1 MNAELLVYLN
11 GRLVPRSEACVSV
24 FDAGF
29 QSGDGVWEG
38 LRVYHGVVFE
48 LDTHLARL
56 DASAKA
62 LAITIPLSAA
72 ELAAAID
79 ETLRANNLN
88 DDTHIRLMV
97 TRGVRRTSGMDP
109 NNARGSEPTVTIVA
123 ERKPV
128 QVHDAGI
135 RLQTVHTRR
144 PSPDV
149 LDPGIHHANQLNS
162 ILAKIEANAAGV
174 DGGLML
180 DKDGFVAETDSANI
194 FMVKDG
200 QIATPRPVFCLHG
213 ITRGIVL
220 REARMAGIAASERD
234 ITLFDLYSAD
244 EVFTTGT
251 LGELTPV
258 GEIDRRQIG
267 DGRQGVITKQL
278 HERYRNLTQAATKR
292 PIGVHAS

>member
-1 MNAELLVYLN
+1 MNADLLVYLN
-11 GRLVPRSEACVSV
+11 GRLMPQAEARVSV

-38 LRVYHGVVFE
+38 LRVYHGAVFE
-48 LDTHLARL
+48 LDTHLSRL
-56 DASAKA
+56 YASAKA
-62 LAITIPLSAA
+62 LAITIPLSAE
-72 ELAAAID
+72 ELASAID
-79 ETLRANNLN
+79 ETLRANHFE
-88 DDTHIRLMV
+88 DETHIRLMV

-109 NNARGSEPTVTIVA
+109 NNARESTPTLAIVA

-128 QVHDAGI
+128 PVHDKGI

-180 DKDGFVAETDSANI
+180 DRDGFVAETDSANI
-194 FMVKDG
+194 FMVKAG
-200 QIATPRPVFCLHG
+200 QLATPRPVFCLHG
-213 ITRGIVL
+213 ITRSIVL
-220 REARMAGIAASERD
+220 REARMAGIAAAERD
-234 ITLFDLYSAD
+234 VTLFDLYSAD

-258 GEIDRRQIG
+258 AEIDRRQIG
-267 DGRQGVITKQL
+267 DGRPGSITKQL
-278 HERYRNLTQAATKR
+278 HERYRNLT
-292 PIGVHAS
+292 GVHAS

>member
-1 MNAELLVYLN
+1 MSDELLVYLN
-11 GRLVPRSEACVSV
+11 GQIVPRSEARVSV

-48 LDTHLARL
+48 LDTHIARL
-56 DASAKA
+56 YASAKA
-62 LAITIPLSAA
+62 LAIPIPLSAS
-72 ELAAAID
+72 ELASAIE
-79 ETLRANNLN
+79 ETLRANHFN
-88 DDTHIRLMV
+88 DETHIRLML

-109 NNARGSEPTVTIVA
+109 NNARESVPTVAIVA

-128 QVHDAGI
+128 PVHEKGI

-180 DKDGFVAETDSANI
+180 DRDGFVAETDSANI

-200 QIATPRPVFCLHG
+200 QLATPRPVFCLHG
-213 ITRGIVL
+213 ITRSIVL
-220 REARMAGIAASERD
+220 REARMAGIAAAERD

-258 GEIDRRQIG
+258 GEIDRRPIG
-267 DGRQGVITKQL
+267 DGRQGAVTKKL
-278 HERYRNLTQAATKR
+278 HERYRNLTQ
-292 PIGVHAS
+292 GVHAS

>member
-1 MNAELLVYLN
+1 MNDELLVYLN
-11 GRLVPRSEACVSV
+11 GLVVPQSEARVSV

-38 LRVYHGVVFE
+38 LRVYNGVVFE
-48 LDTHLARL
+48 LDRHLARL
-56 DASAKA
+56 YASAKS
-62 LAITIPLSAA
+62 LAIAIPLSAD
-72 ELAAAID
+72 ELSSAIH
-79 ETLRANNLN
+79 ETLRANHFH

-109 NNARGSEPTVTIVA
+109 NNSRGSAATVAIIA

-128 QVHDAGI
+128 PVHEKGI

-162 ILAKIEANAAGV
+162 ILAKIEANALGV

-180 DKDGFVAETDSANI
+180 DRDGFVAETDSANI

-200 QIATPRPVFCLHG
+200 QLATPRPLFCLHG
-213 ITRGIVL
+213 ITRSIVL
-220 REARMAGIAASERD
+220 SEARTAGIAAAERD

-258 GEIDRRQIG
+258 SEIDRRQVG
-267 DGRQGVITKQL
+267 DGGPGIITKQL
-278 HERYRNLTQAATKR
+278 HERYRNLT
-292 PIGVHAS
+292 IGVHAP

>member
-1 MNAELLVYLN
+1 MTDELLVYLN
-11 GRLVPRSEACVSV
+11 GHIVPRSEACVSV

-38 LRVYHGVVFE
+38 LRVYHGVVFQ

-56 DASAKA
+56 YASAKA
-62 LAITIPLSAA
+62 LAIQIPLSAG
-72 ELAAAID
+72 ELASAIH
-79 ETLRANNLN
+79 ETLRANKF
-88 DDTHIRLMV
+88 DDGIHIRLMI

-109 NNARGSEPTVTIVA
+109 HNSRESAPTIAIVA

-128 QVHDAGI
+128 PVHETGI

-149 LDPGIHHANQLNS
+149 LDAGIHHANQLNS

-194 FMVKDG
+194 FMAKAG
-200 QIATPRPVFCLHG
+200 RLATPRPVFCLHG
-213 ITRGIVL
+213 ITRGLVL
-220 REARMAGIAASERD
+220 GEARTAGIAAAERD
-234 ITLFDLYSAD
+234 VTLFDLYSAD

-251 LGELTPV
+251 LGELIPV
-258 GEIDRRQIG
+258 AEIDRRQIG
-267 DGRQGVITKQL
+267 DGRPGAITKQL
-278 HERYRNLTQAATKR
+278 HERYRHLTQ
-292 PIGVHAS
+292 GVHAR

>member
-1 MNAELLVYLN
+1 MKSELHVYLN
-11 GRLVPRSEACVSV
+11 GRIVPSSEACVSV

-38 LRVYHGVVFE
+38 LRVYNGVVFE
-48 LDTHLARL
+48 LETHLARL
-56 DASAKA
+56 FASAKA
-62 LAITIPLSAA
+62 LTISIPLSR
-72 ELAAAID
+72 EEIVSAIYD
-79 ETLRANNLN
+79 TLRANDFR

-109 NNARGSEPTVTIVA
+109 NNSRDSTATVAIVA

-128 QVHDAGI
+128 PVHLAGI
-135 RLQTVHTRR
+135 RLCTVHTRR

-180 DKDGFVAETDSANI
+180 DRDGFVAETDSANI

-200 QIATPRPVFCLHG
+200 ELSTPRPVFCLHG
-213 ITRGIVL
+213 ITRSIVL
-220 REARMAGIAASERD
+220 REARSAGIASAERD
-234 ITLFDLYSAD
+234 ITVFDLYSAD

-258 GEIDRRQIG
+258 AEIDRRGIG
-267 DGRQGVITKQL
+267 DGLPGGITQQL
-278 HERYRNLTQAATKR
+278 HQLYRNLTR
-292 PIGVHAS
+292 HMGVHAL